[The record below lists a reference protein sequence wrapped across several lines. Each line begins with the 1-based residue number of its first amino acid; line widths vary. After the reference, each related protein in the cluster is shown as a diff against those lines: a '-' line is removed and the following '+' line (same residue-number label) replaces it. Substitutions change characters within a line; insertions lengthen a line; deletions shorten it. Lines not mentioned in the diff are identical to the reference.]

1 MYKSINILEGIVL
14 PGSSYSFHTDTD
26 ECVLWYINEE
36 SCKLFFIES
45 ALNYI

>member
-14 PGSSYSFHTDTD
+14 PGSSSSFHTDTD

-36 SCKLFFIES
+36 VV
-45 ALNYI
+45 NYFL

>member
-14 PGSSYSFHTDTD
+14 PGSYSFHTDTD

-45 ALNYI
+45 ALHYI

>member
-26 ECVLWYINEE
+26 ECLLWYINEE
-36 SCKLFFIES
+36 SCKLIFKES

>member
-14 PGSSYSFHTDTD
+14 PGSSYSFHTDT

-45 ALNYI
+45 ALHYI

>member
-14 PGSSYSFHTDTD
+14 PSSSYSFHTDTD

-45 ALNYI
+45 ALHYI